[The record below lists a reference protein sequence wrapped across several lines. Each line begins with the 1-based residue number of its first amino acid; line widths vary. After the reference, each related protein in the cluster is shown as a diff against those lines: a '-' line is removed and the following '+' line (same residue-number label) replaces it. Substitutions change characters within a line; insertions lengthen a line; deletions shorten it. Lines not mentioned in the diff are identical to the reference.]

1 MEQCPSRSHL
11 QERWV
16 WFPNIFHLHNILD
29 FVLHTIHS
37 ITNTSHFDITKIRL
51 HVLIVCRGLRLV
63 ALAAVSPGLSSG
75 SVGSR
80 GGRHGDAVRMWPD
93 AHYLQSG
100 GTGHAKQPDRFISFK
115 YAMITL
121 SHTFSCLHSNVY
133 YPLVVH
139 TVSVRELWALIVDMR
154 LQGNMSREQF
164 VKSTKYLAIG
174 TLIHSHTMAGCSL
187 I

>member
-1 MEQCPSRSHL
+1 MSLRLDH
-11 QERWV
+11 
-16 WFPNIFHLHNILD
+16 IFDLY
-29 FVLHTIHS
+29 
-37 ITNTSHFDITKIRL
+37 
-51 HVLIVCRGLRLV
+51 VCRGLRL
-63 ALAAVSPGLSSG
+63 ASLAAVSPGLPSG
-75 SVGSR
+75 SVWSR

-115 YAMITL
+115 YAMIIAL